1 MEPITVGAIAL
12 LALIGNKFVDWSTEK
27 ALDAIYDKAKE
38 VIKAKSPATAAALE
52 TAAAQAALPPGERE
66 DIGEAVLVEDVKKAA
81 EADPEI
87 KEAVEALGNQV
98 NTAAQDNPEL
108 KKAIAE
114 LTAAIKAQSPTTVEN
129 WQGINIKGGE
139 NTISNP
145 TLNFGSK

>member
-27 ALDAIYDKAKE
+27 ALDAIYDKAKQ
-38 VIKAKSPATAAALE
+38 VIQDKSPATAAALE

-66 DIGEAVLVEDVKKAA
+66 DIGEAVLVEQVKKAA

-98 NTAAQDNPEL
+98 NTAAQANPEL
-108 KKAIAE
+108 AKAIAE
-114 LTAAIKAQSPTTVEN
+114 LTAAIKAQNPTTFVN
-129 WQGINIKGGE
+129 PQGIITTGGQTKVKGS
-139 NTISNP
+139 TF
-145 TLNFGSK
+145 NFGSK

>member
-12 LALIGNKFVDWSTEK
+12 LTLIGNKIIDWSTEK
-27 ALDAIYDKAKE
+27 ALDAGLDKAKQ
-38 VIKAKSPATAAALE
+38 VIKAKSPDTAAALE

-66 DIGEAVLVEDVKKAA
+66 DIGEAVLVEQVKKAA

-87 KEAVEALGNQV
+87 KEAVDALGNQV
-98 NTAAQDNPEL
+98 TTAAQANPEL
-108 KKAIAE
+108 AKAIAE